1 MRILLVICLISS
13 FENKNMNTTLV
24 LYSSLSHIFLQ
35 RLLRFLPPAI
45 ACLLVVFNA
54 RAQAFQ
60 KIYTNPDSAF
70 FLAYDLYSN
79 TSQGF
84 FITGAIQISR
94 PQTFVMKTDL
104 NGVPA
109 WTKMI
114 TPVGANFSY
123 ITGEAVTQTSDNGAV
138 LTIQKLAGVVES
150 GGVLVKTNS
159 SGNVSWA
166 KLGSCLAGTSEV
178 CASDNSIYYAAEGK
192 SNGKVFLAKL
202 SNSGQVLWQQWI
214 DAGNTDNY
222 TVEALVPTVNNEVV
236 LGLSTIPNSG
246 SSQGQ
251 IQTILL
257 RIDGAGAVQ
266 QSALFP
272 AARIAALAPLN
283 DGRIAF
289 RCSAADNSWTGM
301 GLMSNQFNF
310 NWFKKARYNLTPLL
324 PNISGQELAV
334 SEDQTQI
341 TGIFYTQGG
350 EKSALAFDVNGNL
363 IQEELYATNTLTQ
376 TAAAAPGRGY
386 VRASGARTTSFT
398 LTRSFDDGEVFAN
411 CFFPNPCVL
420 ILEDAT
426 LTPQAVTPQIS
437 TTDCLQ
443 DESAAADNLPV
454 SYSDHCV
461 DVGIVDA
468 TFRMSDTTICAG
480 GTINF
485 RRNSGAFEP
494 VFGSSNWLFEGGSI
508 PAATTPIVQNV
519 RFNQP
524 GSYSIRHIYTVAG
537 CRDTAYLTVTV
548 LGSFPL
554 NLGPDTT
561 VCNAAGLQLIAS
573 TIPGLTY
580 KWNTGSTS
588 SSLQVTET
596 GTYTVTVTVPGG
608 CVAQDA
614 VNVRVLSQKDVDLGP
629 DDIVCENASTRLKAS
644 MSTQSVPLT
653 WSTGETGTF
662 IDVTSPGTYIAE
674 LIAEDCYFTD
684 TIVVSSANCGKCQV
698 FAPNVFTP
706 ESMHGG
712 NEFRFAAGCVVLASR
727 LEIYDRW
734 GSLLFQSSDLNAG
747 WDGRYKGQ
755 LMPPGVYTYHA
766 LLQLQDD
773 DQPVEWR
780 QVDGNVLLVR

>member
-1 MRILLVICLISS
+1 
-13 FENKNMNTTLV
+13 MNTIYTLQSSLLLRNRLV
-24 LYSSLSHIFLQ
+24 L
-35 RLLRFLPPAI
+35 I
-45 ACLLVVFNA
+45 AFACCLFMWDA

-84 FITGAIQISR
+84 FITGAIQIDR
-94 PQTFVMKTDL
+94 PQAFIMKTDL

-109 WTKMI
+109 WTKMV
-114 TPVGANFSY
+114 TPAVATFSY
-123 ITGEAVTQTSDNGAV
+123 ITGEAITQTTDNGAAFT
-138 LTIQKLAGVVES
+138 LQKQAGVVES
-150 GGVLVKTNS
+150 GGVLVKTNA
-159 SGNVSWA
+159 SGGVSWA
-166 KLGSCLAGTSEV
+166 KLGSCLAGSSEV
-178 CASDNSIYYAAEGK
+178 CASDNSIYFASEGK
-192 SNGKVFLAKL
+192 NVGSVFLAKL
-202 SNSGQVLWQQWI
+202 SNTGQIVWQHWI
-214 DAGNTDNY
+214 DIANADNY
-222 TVEALVPTVNNEVV
+222 TVEALVPSINNEVV
-236 LGLSTIPNSG
+236 LALSTVPNSG

-251 IQTILL
+251 VQTILL
-257 RIDGAGAVQ
+257 RIDGAGDVQ
-266 QSALFP
+266 QAALFP
-272 AARIAALAPLN
+272 AARMAALAPLS

-310 NWFKKARYNLTPLL
+310 LWFKKARYNLTPLL
-324 PNISGQELAV
+324 PNITGQELAV

-411 CFFPNPCVL
+411 CFFPNPCGL

-426 LTPQAVTPQIS
+426 LVPQTVTAQIS
-437 TTDCLQ
+437 NTDCLQ
-443 DESAAADNLPV
+443 DESAVASNLPV
-454 SYSDHCV
+454 VYSDHCV

-494 VFGSSNWLFEGGSI
+494 VFGSSNWSIEGGSI
-508 PAATTPIVQNV
+508 SSASTPLVQNV

-524 GSYSIRHIYTVAG
+524 GSFSIRHIYTVAG

-548 LGSFPL
+548 LGSFPIS
-554 NLGPDTT
+554 LGPDTT
-561 VCNAAGLQLIAS
+561 VCDAAGLQLSAG
-573 TIPGLTY
+573 TMPGLMY
-580 KWNTGSTS
+580 KWNTGSTA

-614 VNVRVLSQKDVDLGP
+614 VYVRVLSQKDVDLGP
-629 DDIVCENASTRLKAS
+629 DAVICESGSTRLTPPAS
-644 MSTQSVPLT
+644 TNALPLT
-653 WSTGETGTF
+653 WSTGETGVY
-662 IDVTSPGTYIAE
+662 IDVTSPGTYSAE
-674 LIAEDCYFTD
+674 LFAGDCYFTD
-684 TIVVSSANCGKCQV
+684 TIVVSNANCGKCEV

-706 ESMHGG
+706 ESTQGG
-712 NEFRFAAGCVVLASR
+712 NEFRFAAGCIVLAAR

-755 LMPPGVYTYHA
+755 FMPPGVYTYHA
-766 LLQLQDD
+766 MLQLQDD